1 MLHVPRFITGHFK
14 PHHLFLEDGEYA
26 RALDALVKAVSD
38 VLITSAD
45 GSRVFLG
52 KRKVHP
58 QPDWWGFG
66 GRAKPGESP
75 QEAAA
80 RVMRRE
86 LCIPFPAARFEAGQA
101 IMRLGWY
108 PLECLDRIAMLR
120 MPMLAPIS
128 PVLTAPAGSVDESRP
143 ERPRPPMPSMPSAT
157 EIFGHWCF
165 NLRPREFSVR
175 LDVKMKRAAAPYP
188 RNPNRKKPVPK
199 VIGSYS
205 MTWAMREQ
213 APSDHGT
220 GDISTFHHLV
230 LQAEEEVA
238 VKIDEKE
245 FSEARWFDRDEILLG
260 QFHPVLK
267 QALRDLQAKTMYKVL
282 QQAVQREAKDA
293 DVAQL
298 ARSFVSAAQESMTLA
313 EKGVMQVHFDEESRQ
328 YAVSFKEEGVA
339 GYIRRSGRMEG
350 KVEDLLD
357 TFRCEISDT
366 DSGSEGPAELEE
378 GAADSRI
385 VTSVQRSCGLCGLAA
400 GPMGQGLVTS
410 RMPGFGKGV
419 PPSTRIQHCVAVAFS
434 EAEVRYEGSRFFVLT
449 TAQDGFN
456 LTWLPSLQDS
466 EKSSRDDPSWLQVA
480 LLPFSSVFT
489 KHEGLA
495 AKGPSQKKATS
506 TASAE
511 LADPMQVADVLG
523 EELRQH
529 GWEGVH
535 ALIFLL
541 AKLYATP
548 QNAFLAMDPENG
560 QVSAVGLEQFF
571 RRQIRQDVEAS
582 TGLKPAQLFKA
593 LDVRGNGYLS
603 MEDLVCSVTP
613 QPQCNCA
620 VGSQCISEVWKQ
632 VAEQLATESFARNN
646 SPGTGSSHS
655 LAQERKKTTTLNL
668 KWTKQANRRKELN
681 STDARSDEGSRTTR
695 GEIARRNEVMRKE
708 RESFEVQDA
717 HLDLEREHFI
727 TTVQRTTVLHPLD
740 YQVSRRA
747 MEEMES
753 KRRLVQRLAA
763 EAEAAFARKKGTGVN
778 EDLDG
783 LDGADGQ
790 PLLEMTKGRKRNS
803 VSGSKRNSVTGSVSL
818 NLEPEVE
825 EHIVFTSVTKSV
837 QAKKLALASAQAQEP
852 YELRRM
858 RLEVASLVV
867 DPKRPRVAAGIGD
880 GQLAVYYL
888 FRSHGSKRKQLH
900 QIQGSNLGCFSVL
913 AGSFSVYLGGFD
925 ASRGVGDVCTALCL
939 PTQRLSDEGSMAVE
953 SVLGGFESGRVAVF
967 RSFFPDEIVSETGDK
982 KNKKTLE
989 EVMEERQRIKSLA
1002 NGEPILQASEP
1013 LLLEHFHC
1021 STPIVAPW
1029 LDIMTSSGAVEYKPL
1044 QFMRHVEGT
1053 LQWQMLIYPLSWSNW
1068 QYLDN
1073 VGSISGKSYRRPS
1086 MV

>member
-1 MLHVPRFITGHFK
+1 M
-14 PHHLFLEDGEYA
+14 
-26 RALDALVKAVSD
+26 
-38 VLITSAD
+38 
-45 GSRVFLG
+45 
-52 KRKVHP
+52 
-58 QPDWWGFG
+58 
-66 GRAKPGESP
+66 
-75 QEAAA
+75 
-80 RVMRRE
+80 
-86 LCIPFPAARFEAGQA
+86 
-101 IMRLGWY
+101 
-108 PLECLDRIAMLR
+108 
-120 MPMLAPIS
+120 
-128 PVLTAPAGSVDESRP
+128 
-143 ERPRPPMPSMPSAT
+143 
-157 EIFGHWCF
+157 
-165 NLRPREFSVR
+165 
-175 LDVKMKRAAAPYP
+175 
-188 RNPNRKKPVPK
+188 
-199 VIGSYS
+199 
-205 MTWAMREQ
+205 
-213 APSDHGT
+213 
-220 GDISTFHHLV
+220 
-230 LQAEEEVA
+230 
-238 VKIDEKE
+238 
-245 FSEARWFDRDEILLG
+245 
-260 QFHPVLK
+260 
-267 QALRDLQAKTMYKVL
+267 
-282 QQAVQREAKDA
+282 
-293 DVAQL
+293 
-298 ARSFVSAAQESMTLA
+298 
-313 EKGVMQVHFDEESRQ
+313 
-328 YAVSFKEEGVA
+328 
-339 GYIRRSGRMEG
+339 
-350 KVEDLLD
+350 EDLLD

-708 RESFEVQDA
+708 RESFEVQDT

-783 LDGADGQ
+783 LDAADGQ

-900 QIQGSNLGCFSVL
+900 QIQG
-913 AGSFSVYLGGFD
+913 FD

-1021 STPIVAPW
+1021 STPIVALYW
-1029 LDIMTSSGAVEYKPL
+1029 HQIMGI
-1044 QFMRHVEGT
+1044 F
-1053 LQWQMLIYPLSWSNW
+1053 
-1068 QYLDN
+1068 
-1073 VGSISGKSYRRPS
+1073 SISTTGHVVVADSCGVQTFAIHEACGRNSTVADVDLSLELEQLAVSGQRGVHLWQILSQAKYGVIGVQENSQQNPEQNFNVMLVRYMPSGKFILTLHRDGIVKIWDSRNLELHSSTAASRKVSCAFWEPRWETLLIFS
-1086 MV
+1086 PDGVTELEIHEEQLSQGEGNASRLQSRSSLLKC